1 MRSHKSYWTKS
12 EIQIHN
18 KQNHC
23 LNIWQKIVNNCQIL
37 GMISERIRNLQQN
50 LSVNLEIMQNSICQN
65 LGEITL
71 NFHHQ
76 CVILNFKNLYW
87 DRSLMLNVNFWN
99 WKYKIDWQKNLI
111 LRTSTHA
118 HKRISLSLSLSH
130 THTHTYVH
138 TAISL
143 LHTHS
148 LSHTYTLSYTHSCTQ
163 LCLSHTQIHTH
174 VHNSLSHTQIHIHAH
189 RLFLSHKLFYGQ
201 GWKEQ
206 VSTAV

>member
-118 HKRISLSLSLSH
+118 HKRISLSLSLTH
-130 THTHTYVH
+130 THTHICTHSYLSFTH
-138 TAISL
+138 SLSLTHLHSL
-143 LHTHS
+143 LHTLMYTTLS
-148 LSHTYTLSYTHSCTQ
+148 LSHTNTHSCTQ
-163 LCLSHTQIHTH
+163 L
-174 VHNSLSHTQIHIHAH
+174 SLSHTNTHTRTQTLSLTQIILRTRMEGA
-189 RLFLSHKLFYGQ
+189 S
-201 GWKEQ
+201 
-206 VSTAV
+206 